1 VGQVP
6 DLPACRCPVQAV
18 NSWLLVTTVVGST
31 VLGDLLQSIEMK
43 RHGEIQN
50 FHPRGLPKLLSTLA
64 RKKFL
69 ILGILFMA
77 ISFFAF
83 ITLLETADLS
93 FAVPVS
99 AASIV
104 LETILARIVLKE
116 RVDARRWAGA
126 LLVLGGVLLLA
137 Q

>member
-1 VGQVP
+1 M
-6 DLPACRCPVQAV
+6 R
-18 NSWLLVTTVVGST
+18 SWLLVGVIVGST
-31 VLGDLLQSIEMK
+31 VMGDILQSVEMK
-43 RHGEIQN
+43 RHGEIQS
-50 FHPRGLPKLLSTLA
+50 FHPRGIAKLLATLA

-69 ILGILFMA
+69 ILGIFFMA

-99 AASIV
+99 AASLV
-104 LETILARIVLKE
+104 LETVLAKLVLKE
-116 RVDARRWAGA
+116 RVDARRWLGA
-126 LLVLGGVLLLA
+126 LLVLGGVVLLA